1 MDDIVDLE
9 EKQVSRRAS
18 IKELKLLVVE
28 DNYYNIFAIQQTL
41 KQF

>member
-1 MDDIVDLE
+1 MEDIVALE
-9 EKQVSRRAS
+9 ENEVSKRSS

>member
-1 MDDIVDLE
+1 MEDIVALE
-9 EKQVSRRAS
+9 ENEVSKRAS